1 MNFNQD
7 SFLFKAMVVV
17 GSLLVLRVGWIAVNL
32 FGGYI
37 AIGILA
43 VASITTVALICA
55 PERIAG
61 HLKRVVEA
69 VRGIFR

>member
-7 SFLFKAMVVV
+7 SFLFKSMVVV
-17 GSLLVLRVGWIAVNL
+17 GSLLVLRVGWIAVSL

-37 AIGILA
+37 AIGIVAIAGVTTLA
-43 VASITTVALICA
+43 LVCW
-55 PERIAG
+55 PERSAA
-61 HLKRVVEA
+61 HLKRVVAA